1 MKRPFRPYCNNLVS
15 PMQLF
20 PNVPY
25 EIDNYHFER
34 WCIFVILKF
43 HNRCHHDFNDEANF
57 VDRFYNIY
65 LYHTKP
71 SIPDIL
77 QKKLSINHRKNLS
90 SGSSRL
96 NLFYRELS
104 VRFYV
109 TIKPHYCLRPYT
121 KRQRETRSTI
131 RRKPSLLSS
140 RDWYINMSE
149 LPP

>member
-57 VDRFYNIY
+57 VDRFYNIFISHKTIDSRY
-65 LYHTKP
+65 ITKKTIYKP
-71 SIPDIL
+71 P
-77 QKKLSINHRKNLS
+77 KKLIERK
-90 SGSSRL
+90 
-96 NLFYRELS
+96 
-104 VRFYV
+104 
-109 TIKPHYCLRPYT
+109 
-121 KRQRETRSTI
+121 
-131 RRKPSLLSS
+131 
-140 RDWYINMSE
+140 